1 MLLVFFLLLS
11 GVGRKAAEA
20 EGGGDR
26 DHLLLLGRL
35 WPSEDH
41 ADEKGSDHLPV
52 PPEVPGG
59 PPERLH

>member
-1 MLLVFFLLLS
+1 M
-11 GVGRKAAEA
+11 GRKAAEA